1 MNCSICI
8 EKVDKGF
15 SLECGHCFHNK
26 CITQWLLKNKT
37 CPVCR
42 KEIIKVKY
50 THTKTE
56 PIVLVMDTFEDTI
69 VPKNI
74 LESIKN
80 DCDDE
85 INAFLENITQGEWAI
100 LENDEYVLEMVTK
113 KKGRGK
119 HKTKEECR
127 FSITLSIIN
136 NIYCF
141 IIIIENYSV
150 FVKPIMATE
159 NYIFKNIPYRNRNKN
174 RNRNRF

>member
-8 EKVDKGF
+8 EKVDTGF

-26 CITQWLLKNKT
+26 CITHWLLKNKT

-42 KEIIKVKY
+42 KEIIKFKH
-50 THTKTE
+50 THTETE

-74 LESIKN
+74 LQGIKN
-80 DCDDE
+80 DCNDE
-85 INAFLENITQGEWAI
+85 INAFLENTTRDDWVVKDNE
-100 LENDEYVLEMVTK
+100 EYVLEMVTQ

-127 FSITLSIIN
+127 FSINLSVIK

-150 FVKPIMATE
+150 FVKPRRPVD
-159 NYIFKNIPYRNRNKN
+159 NYIFKNRIY

>member
-8 EKVDKGF
+8 EELVNGF

-26 CITQWLLKNKT
+26 CITEWLFKNKT

-42 KEIIKVKY
+42 KEIIKVKH

-74 LESIKN
+74 LERIKN
-80 DCDDE
+80 DCNDE
-85 INAFLENITQGEWAI
+85 INAFLENITCGDWAV
-100 LENDEYVLEMVTK
+100 LENDKYLLEMVTQ

-127 FSITLSIIN
+127 FSINLSVIK

-150 FVKPIMATE
+150 FVKQRRLTD
-159 NYIFKNIPYRNRNKN
+159 NFIFKNRTY

>member
-8 EKVDKGF
+8 EKVNNGF
-15 SLECGHCFHNK
+15 SLECGHRFHNK
-26 CITQWLLKNKT
+26 CITHWLLNNKT

-42 KEIIKVKY
+42 KEIIKVK
-50 THTKTE
+50 HTPIQTE

-74 LESIKN
+74 LESIQN
-80 DCDDE
+80 DCHDE
-85 INAFLENITQGEWAI
+85 INAFLENITQPNPGWAV
-100 LENDEYVLEMVTK
+100 LEKDEYVLEMVTH

-127 FSITLSIIN
+127 FSINLSVIK

-141 IIIIENYSV
+141 IIIIKNYSV
-150 FVKPIMATE
+150 FVKQRRLTD
-159 NYIFKNIPYRNRNKN
+159 NFIFKNRTYRNRN
-174 RNRNRF
+174 RHIF